1 MTQDFWLTSGWHLLI
16 RDENGYM
23 VPTVEF
29 MRAYFM
35 RDEVAPEAQSCPAE
49 LALHKKLKDDPFAS
63 VAPTDLF
70 EIKDK
75 DVMIIDDSIV
85 RGTTSREI
93 VRMIRTRTGRLPSI
107 RLDLVAHI

>member
-16 RDENGYM
+16 RDENGHM

-49 LALHKKLKDDPFAS
+49 EEGPMFSLQTS
-63 VAPTDLF
+63 
-70 EIKDK
+70 
-75 DVMIIDDSIV
+75 
-85 RGTTSREI
+85 GT
-93 VRMIRTRTGRLPSI
+93 LQP
-107 RLDLVAHI
+107 

>member
-35 RDEVAPEAQSCPAE
+35 RDEVAPEAESCPAE
-49 LALHKKLKDDPFAS
+49 LALHKKLSADPFAS
-63 VAPTDLF
+63 VVPTDLF
-70 EIKDK
+70 EIVDK
-75 DVMIIDDSIV
+75 DVVHNYQAVLRFRDFLS
-85 RGTTSREI
+85 TC
-93 VRMIRTRTGRLPSI
+93 RTDRRRRFSVTRCRP
-107 RLDLVAHI
+107 RPEE